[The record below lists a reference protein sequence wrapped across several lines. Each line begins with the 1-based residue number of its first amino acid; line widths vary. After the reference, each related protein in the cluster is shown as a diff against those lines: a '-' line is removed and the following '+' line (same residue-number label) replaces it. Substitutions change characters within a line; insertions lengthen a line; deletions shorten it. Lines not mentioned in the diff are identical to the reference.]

1 MSDINST
8 VGSSTKFLVKHS
20 TVCDD
25 PWANTKAVK
34 NSRYQLVT
42 IDQWLASK
50 DYYSS
55 NDLVLG
61 IHLLGE
67 YYIDDID
74 ILDHL
79 EVFSLIEVEF
89 ASFTDGRGF
98 SLATQL
104 RQYGFK
110 GELRATGDFLLDQLN
125 YLQRC
130 GFDAF
135 EFDAQADITVIQEA
149 LAAFS
154 HSYQSG

>member
-1 MSDINST
+1 MSNTIDSPTTFLFKNSR
-8 VGSSTKFLVKHS
+8 
-20 TVCDD
+20 VCDD
-25 PWANTKAVK
+25 PWPTVKSVK
-34 NSRYQLVT
+34 NSRHQLVT
-42 IDQWLASK
+42 IEQWLASK
-50 DYYSS
+50 EYYLGS
-55 NDLVLG
+55 DLTLG

-74 ILDHL
+74 MLDHL
-79 EVFSLIEVEF
+79 GAFSLIKIEF
-89 ASFTDGRGF
+89 TSFTDGRGF

-110 GELRATGDFLLDQLN
+110 GELRATGSFLLDQLN

-135 EFDAQADITVIQEA
+135 EFDAQTDVKAIQKA

-154 HSYQSG
+154 HSYQCV

>member
-1 MSDINST
+1 MSEISNT
-8 VGSSTKFLVKHS
+8 EHS
-20 TVCDD
+20 LNKILFKNRAICNDL
-25 PWANTKAVK
+25 WAAAKALE
-34 NSRYQLVT
+34 NNAYQLVT
-42 IDQWLASK
+42 IEQWQASK
-50 DYYSS
+50 ETYLS
-55 NDLVLG
+55 NDFILG
-61 IHLLGE
+61 IQLLGE
-67 YYIDDID
+67 IDIDDSE

-79 EVFSLIEVEF
+79 DMFSLIKIEF
-89 ASFTDGRGF
+89 TSFTDGRGF

-135 EFDAQADITVIQEA
+135 ELDAQTDIAVVKEA

-154 HSYQSG
+154 HSYQLA